1 MKFLLLSKFFVVRR
15 LDCFLNTCS
24 TSKVRIKIQYVTRLF
39 VCVCVCVCVC
49 ACMCIRVCVNASR
62 KNMFETY
69 RAKSTVIETEKKHV
83 ANNRRGLKF
92 FFFVRARS
100 RRKNS
105 PAWFVEFD
113 AKL

>member
-1 MKFLLLSKFFVVRR
+1 MSLLFLRAMKFLLLSKFFVVRR

-39 VCVCVCVCVC
+39 VCVCVHVY
-49 ACMCIRVCVNASR
+49 ACIRVCVNASR

-92 FFFVRARS
+92 FFCSCPFEEKEFASVVR
-100 RRKNS
+100 
-105 PAWFVEFD
+105 
-113 AKL
+113 